1 MVMPT
6 ALVTGSSSG
15 IGAAFAKRYAQLG
28 HDLVLVARN
37 AERLR
42 NQATELRARW
52 HVDVEV
58 LPADLGTDDG
68 CAAVEA
74 RAADEGRPIDVL
86 VNNAGFTLGTDLL
99 HSDVDAEEQLL
110 RVLVRA
116 PMRITK
122 AALPGMLARDRGSI
136 ITVASVAAFVHHSS
150 YGAAKAWAVRF
161 SKALSLNLAGTG
173 VGALA
178 VCPGLV
184 RTEFHERGQVDVS
197 GVPDWL
203 WLDVDQVVTECL
215 RDLRRGRAVS
225 IPSLRYK
232 GLTAVGRVLPRGVVA
247 KVRDAG
253 RTLKRHR

>member
-1 MVMPT
+1 MPT
-6 ALVTGSSSG
+6 ALITGSTAG
-15 IGAAFAKRYAQLG
+15 IGAGFASRYAGLG
-28 HDLVLVARN
+28 HNLVLVARN
-37 AERLR
+37 VERLR
-42 NQATELRARW
+42 DQAAELSAGW

-58 LPADLGTDDG
+58 LPADLGTDEG
-68 CAAVEA
+68 CAAVET
-74 RAADEGRPIDVL
+74 RAADEGRPVDVL
-86 VNNAGFTLGTDLL
+86 VNNAGFTLGADFL
-99 HSDVDAEEQLL
+99 HSAVDDEEQLL

-136 ITVASVAAFVHHSS
+136 ITVASVAAFVNHSS

-161 SKALSLNLAGTG
+161 SEALSLKLAGTG

-178 VCPGLV
+178 LCPGLV
-184 RTEFHERGQVDVS
+184 HTEFHERGNVDVS
-197 GVPDWL
+197 RVPDWL

-215 RDLRRGRAVS
+215 RDLRRGKAVS

-253 RTLKRHR
+253 RTLKRRR